1 MTTLHLLGLFHTV
14 PKASFSHCAFT
25 GRVIRFGKMMR
36 PFGYEVIEYSNEGTE
51 AESDEHVQIL
61 SKEEFLPL
69 QAKMKAAPPHGEAST
84 DSEIYHEFCKKL
96 NPELLKRVN
105 KGDIVC
111 HPFGHTHGYLKD
123 LLPQAYHVEIGIG
136 YPSCF
141 FDLRVYETYA
151 WWHYHQ
157 GKENRNGKN
166 YEWVC
171 PMGYDI
177 DDWEPSYEPGKYL
190 LYFGRVIECK
200 GLQIVKEIAANVDM
214 PVIMVGAGTPE
225 LFLSEDIPNLTYQG
239 PVTGKDRSEL
249 LRGAYAMLMPTI
261 YTEPFGGAG
270 VEGMLCGTPLIAS
283 DYGAFTETV
292 SHGYNGF
299 RCKTLGDYL
308 EAVKMAGDLNRRAI
322 ASQARAKYSLQN
334 VGSQMD
340 KVFKQIKALDH
351 KGWYSL
357 DATDAVWK

>member
-1 MTTLHLLGLFHTV
+1 
-14 PKASFSHCAFT
+14 
-25 GRVIRFGKMMR
+25 
-36 PFGYEVIEYSNEGTE
+36 
-51 AESDEHVQIL
+51 
-61 SKEEFLPL
+61 
-69 QAKMKAAPPHGEAST
+69 
-84 DSEIYHEFCKKL
+84 
-96 NPELLKRVN
+96 
-105 KGDIVC
+105 
-111 HPFGHTHGYLKD
+111 
-123 LLPQAYHVEIGIG
+123 
-136 YPSCF
+136 
-141 FDLRVYETYA
+141 
-151 WWHYHQ
+151 
-157 GKENRNGKN
+157 
-166 YEWVC
+166 
-171 PMGYDI
+171 MGYDI

-225 LFLSEDIPNLTYQG
+225 LFLSDDIPNLTYQE
-239 PVTGKDRSEL
+239 PVTGKARSEL

-322 ASQARAKYSLQN
+322 ASEARAKYSLQN

-340 KVFKQIKALDH
+340 KIFKQIKALDH